1 MNKNPAPRPAPRR
14 WTHLP
19 HLLCPA
25 ARWPQRKPTDACQRK
40 ASKKKKKG
48 RIGSTS
54 TIGEKA
60 TNSSGNRAKAASGG
74 VTNADCKAQKLQ
86 PAAAAKNSNGR
97 ARGAPD

>member
-60 TNSSGNRAKAASGG
+60 TNSSGSRACAASGAKE
-74 VTNADCKAQKLQ
+74 VAAPTVAARPAHAPRKAAA
-86 PAAAAKNSNGR
+86 PAAG
-97 ARGAPD
+97 GG